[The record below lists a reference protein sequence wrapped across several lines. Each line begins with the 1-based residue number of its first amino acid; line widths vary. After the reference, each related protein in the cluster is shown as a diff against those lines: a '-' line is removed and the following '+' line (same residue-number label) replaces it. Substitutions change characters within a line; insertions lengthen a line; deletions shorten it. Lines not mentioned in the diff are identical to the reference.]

1 MYLMD
6 EPLPAGMEGPWE
18 ELACVVSDARGERMV
33 YVVGAGNR
41 GKTTFCRS
49 LARRLSSRT
58 RVAYIDCDPGQ
69 SSIGPPTTIGM
80 QGMSGPREPDG
91 VPTRYFIGST
101 SPRGH
106 LLHCL
111 SGTKKLV
118 EKARKL
124 GFEILVLDSSG
135 FALPDAAREFQFH
148 VIDLLQP
155 GFLVAI
161 QHEYELEGL
170 LAGFAGH
177 PGISILRMP
186 VSPEVRTRGMI
197 QRREYR
203 QRMFGAYFKGAR
215 LQKVSM
221 EGRGIHGV
229 IPAPGGH
236 GVHEGLLAAVCD
248 RDGFVLSLGI
258 VESCDSR
265 QQALSLLAPPFDHE
279 AAVSIRFGSL
289 SNGPDVDR

>member
-6 EPLPAGMEGPWE
+6 EPLSASMERAWE
-18 ELACVVSDARGERMV
+18 ELASVVRDAPGERLV

-49 LARRLSSRT
+49 LTRSLSSVA

-80 QGMSGPREPDG
+80 QEMKGPGEPG
-91 VPTRYFIGST
+91 GEPTRYFVGST

-106 LLHCL
+106 LLPCL
-111 SGTKKLV
+111 SGTRKLV

-124 GFEILVLDSSG
+124 GFEVLVLDSSG
-135 FALPDAAREFQFH
+135 FVLPEAAREFQFH

-155 GFLVAI
+155 GFLVAF
-161 QHEYELEGL
+161 QRENEMEGL

-177 PGISILRMP
+177 PGISIRRMP
-186 VSPEVRTRGMI
+186 VSSEVRARGMT

-203 QRMFGAYFKGAR
+203 QRMFGDYFKGSR
-215 LQKVSM
+215 LQEVSM
-221 EGRGIHGV
+221 EGRGIHGAV
-229 IPAPGGH
+229 PAPGGYD
-236 GVHEGLLAAVCD
+236 VHDGLLAAACD
-248 RDGFVLSLGI
+248 REGFALSLGI
-258 VESCDSR
+258 VKSCDLR
-265 QQALSLLAPPFDHE
+265 LKALSVLAPPFDHE

-289 SNGPDVDR
+289 SYGPGE

>member
-6 EPLPAGMEGPWE
+6 ESLSVSMVRTWE
-18 ELACVVSDARGERMV
+18 ELASVVRDAPGERLV

-41 GKTTFCRS
+41 GKTTFCRY
-49 LARRLSSRT
+49 LARRLSSVV

-80 QGMSGPREPDG
+80 QEMSVPGEAG
-91 VPTRYFIGST
+91 GAPTRYFIGST

-106 LLHCL
+106 LMPCL

-118 EKARKL
+118 EKARGL
-124 GFEILVLDSSG
+124 EFEVLVLDSSG
-135 FALPDAAREFQFH
+135 FVLPEAAREFQFH